1 MSDFD
6 TRLLGVFADTFETT
20 PDHIADDL
28 STENSAEWDSMRSI
42 VLATSLEEEFGVEF
56 SDDELVKLDSYQKI
70 RSALVAKGVS

>member
-1 MSDFD
+1 MSDFE
-6 TRLLGVFADTFETT
+6 TRLRGVFADTFETT
-20 PDHIADDL
+20 PEDISDDL
-28 STENSAEWDSMRSI
+28 STETSGEWDSMRSI